1 LEKRT
6 AVHKANEA
14 EITARWSFEDAVSC
28 TSLYYVNFCVVL
40 HWLPV
45 CIDEYQFNFVQ
56 IKRPYF
62 HVKPL
67 EKGQL
72 KMWKEYLDF
81 EIEKGDM
88 ERIAI
93 LFERC
98 LIACALY
105 EEYWIRVMHLC
116 KGQFVVALFR

>member
-1 LEKRT
+1 MIFHL
-6 AVHKANEA
+6 
-14 EITARWSFEDAVSC
+14 
-28 TSLYYVNFCVVL
+28 L
-40 HWLPV
+40 
-45 CIDEYQFNFVQ
+45 Q

-72 KMWKEYLDF
+72 KMWKEYLEF
-81 EIEKGDM
+81 EIEKGDTH
-88 ERIAI
+88 RILI

-105 EEYWIRVMHLC
+105 EEYWIKVS
-116 KGQFVVALFR
+116 